1 MFAGIK
7 TLTESKFNL
16 RNRNLL
22 MIRNLLK
29 SSRLRGQNTYNKSNF
44 VDFLILNSLVMI
56 DDF

>member
-1 MFAGIK
+1 
-7 TLTESKFNL
+7 
-16 RNRNLL
+16 

-29 SSRLRGQNTYNKSNF
+29 SSRLRGQNTYDKSNF

>member
-29 SSRLRGQNTYNKSNF
+29 SSRLRGQSTYDKYNF

>member
-1 MFAGIK
+1 
-7 TLTESKFNL
+7 
-16 RNRNLL
+16 

-29 SSRLRGQNTYNKSNF
+29 SSRLRGQSTYDKYNF